1 MDFYCE
7 RVEQRLI
14 QIERDRVERETRD
27 RERMEKERFEREKQE
42 IEKLEKEILERKR
55 IEREIALEEER
66 KWYEEH
72 GDDDFDY
79 EDDEDE

>member
-1 MDFYCE
+1 
-7 RVEQRLI
+7 VEQRLI
-14 QIERDRVERETRD
+14 QIERDKVERETKE
-27 RERMEKERFEREKQE
+27 RERIETEIRERERQE
-42 IEKLEKEILERKR
+42 IEKLEREILERKR

-79 EDDEDE
+79 EEDEE